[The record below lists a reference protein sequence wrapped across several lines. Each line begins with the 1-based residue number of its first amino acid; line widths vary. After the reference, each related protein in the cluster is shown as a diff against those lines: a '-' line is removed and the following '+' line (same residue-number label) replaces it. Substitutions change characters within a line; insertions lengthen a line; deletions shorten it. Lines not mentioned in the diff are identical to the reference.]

1 MFDRY
6 TLKLVR
12 PMCHTRATV
21 NAVVELD
28 TDIREVFPYLN
39 GDLGSCFYH
48 PDTPFLRF
56 TQGGKVFTLHPNY
69 FTINGI
75 TDEKEARSLVEF
87 IRHLLADTW
96 ARRGEIEPSYRRGTE
111 LKMLDVFK
119 LLPRTNCGDCG
130 EKSCMAFAGRLI
142 KQESTLEE
150 CTPLQKAEY
159 AQQKEELTR
168 MCTEAGLAV

>member
-1 MFDRY
+1 MFNTY
-6 TLKLVR
+6 KMKLVR
-12 PMCHTRATV
+12 PQCHTRSTV

-28 TDIREVFPYLN
+28 TDIRETFPYLN

-48 PDTPFLRF
+48 PDAPFLRF
-56 TQGGKVFTLHPNY
+56 TQGGKAFTLHSNY
-69 FTINGI
+69 FTINGV

-96 ARRGEIEPSYRRGTE
+96 SRRGEIEPSYRRGTE
-111 LKMLDVFK
+111 LKMLEVFK
-119 LLPRTNCGDCG
+119 LLPRTNCGGCG

-150 CTPLQKAEY
+150 CTPMQTIEYVPQKG
-159 AQQKEELTR
+159 ELIR
-168 MCTEAGLAV
+168 LFIEAGFAI

>member
-6 TLKLVR
+6 EMKLVR
-12 PMCHTRATV
+12 PMCHTRTTV

-28 TDIREVFPYLN
+28 TDIKEIFPYLN

-56 TQGGKVFTLHPNY
+56 IQGRKAFTLHPNY
-69 FTINGI
+69 FTISGM
-75 TDEKEARSLVEF
+75 TGEQEARNLVEF
-87 IRHLLADTW
+87 IRHLLTDTW

-119 LLPRTNCGDCG
+119 LLPWTNCGDCG

-150 CTPLQKAEY
+150 CAPLQQNENIK
-159 AQQKEELTR
+159 QKEELIR
-168 MCTEAGLAV
+168 MFSEAGLAV